1 MSLLITL
8 SFLKTKG
15 LTSTVNLHKTRTQNR
30 MQALQLVFQAEA
42 LDKSL
47 KDLLEENSYVLED
60 GPLDEYARELALGVE
75 EHIPELDRQI
85 DAVSTNWDIDR
96 MPKVDKCIMRIAIYE
111 MQYVD
116 EIPVNVAISE
126 AVEIAK
132 LYGTDESSKFING
145 LLGNIARNKA

>member
-1 MSLLITL
+1 
-8 SFLKTKG
+8 
-15 LTSTVNLHKTRTQNR
+15 

-60 GPLDEYARELALGVE
+60 GLLDEYARELALGVE

-96 MPKVDKCIMRIAIYE
+96 MPKVDKCIMRIALYE

>member
-96 MPKVDKCIMRIAIYE
+96 MPKVDKCIMRIALYE

>member
-1 MSLLITL
+1 
-8 SFLKTKG
+8 
-15 LTSTVNLHKTRTQNR
+15 

>member
-60 GPLDEYARELALGVE
+60 GLLDEYARELALGVE

-96 MPKVDKCIMRIAIYE
+96 MPKVDKCIMRIALYE